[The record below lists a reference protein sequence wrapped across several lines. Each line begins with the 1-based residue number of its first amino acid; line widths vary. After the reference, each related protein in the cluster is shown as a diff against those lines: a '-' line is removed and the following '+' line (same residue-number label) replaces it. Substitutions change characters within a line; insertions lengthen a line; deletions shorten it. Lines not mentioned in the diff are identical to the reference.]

1 MCVRQGSRVVRASK
15 RSGRKRLSTQKR
27 GLLEVCS
34 LQDSRIFQTEVT
46 EQGAN
51 EPEASGGGGHRARE
65 GAAAA
70 GKIAPQQ
77 VKERRAPTLGLR
89 GPPGEPYSL

>member
-27 GLLEVCS
+27 GPLEVCS

-51 EPEASGGGGHRARE
+51 EPEASRGGGGTGLE
-65 GAAAA
+65 
-70 GKIAPQQ
+70 K
-77 VKERRAPTLGLR
+77 GLR
-89 GPPGEPYSL
+89 PRERSPHSR